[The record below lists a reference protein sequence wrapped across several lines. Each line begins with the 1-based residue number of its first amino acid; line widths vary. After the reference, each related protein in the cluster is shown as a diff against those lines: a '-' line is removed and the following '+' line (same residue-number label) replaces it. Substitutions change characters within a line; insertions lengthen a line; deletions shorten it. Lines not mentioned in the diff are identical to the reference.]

1 LGGSGGRR
9 LDGDSVMDR
18 DTKDSMRAV
27 LAFFGCLALTGGAM
41 LMLWVISD
49 LLKMVIQ

>member
-1 LGGSGGRR
+1 
-9 LDGDSVMDR
+9 MDR
-18 DTKDSMRAV
+18 DTKDSLGAV

-41 LMLWVISD
+41 LIIWAVSD